1 MLRIPHQCEKLYR
14 HHRAIL
20 VMALVASVIG
30 AWLSLKLPLRS
41 DLDELLPDS
50 FPSVHAMNRMREEVG
65 GSGRLR
71 LVLEAP
77 SFEAMT
83 RLAHDLDPRLTA
95 SPYVQYVDYRNN
107 VEFYRTHALLFL
119 EPAEL
124 DSLRQAIQDAIDS
137 RKQEL
142 NPFMVDDLFGETETS
157 SGSDDLAAW
166 EEKYQTQEP
175 RPYYTNADSTVLV
188 MEVFPFQARSDLS
201 FVREMLVNVRA
212 IVDSVGPTGY
222 DPAMQVYFGGSLK
235 NRLDE
240 YDVIRDDILGT
251 ALYGVGGVFLLI
263 ALFFRRAYGAFL
275 VSLSLVMALTWT
287 FGVTYLVIGELN
299 TITGFMFVIL
309 FGLGIDYGIHTFAR
323 FAESRQAGYSTE
335 VAIDHMVCQTG
346 TAVATTAVTTAVAFF
361 LLMFMDFK
369 GFAHLGFIAGV
380 GVLFSF
386 MAMVMVLPSLLIVS
400 ERFGLIRFPPVTSK
414 SAASRPAP
422 RPLRFVRPVLV
433 VGVTVTVIAGILA
446 TQVEFEYDFT
456 NLRVIS
462 AERQLV
468 GEKTEG
474 VFTLSESPAVIL
486 ADSREEVDRIVQA
499 VNRVKQNDTISP
511 TIDRVRS
518 VFSLVPDD
526 QEARLEKI
534 REIRTLVDTQAKGAV
549 TGEDK
554 ARLDKLEGYLQV
566 ENTFTWD
573 DFPAEDKRQ
582 FISTSGEIGNFVFI
596 YPSVALRDGRNAI
609 DFRNDV
615 GTITTETGQV
625 FHAASSNIISA
636 EMLVLMLDEGKW
648 AMALSIVAVFLLVWL
663 DFRSFR
669 GTLLVMIPLLI
680 SFVWAGGLMFL
691 VGMKMNFY
699 NVVVFP
705 SIVGIGVD
713 NGVHLFHRY
722 LEEGRGS
729 LPFVVR
735 RTGWAIAMTTMTT
748 IVGYSGLILARHPG
762 LQSIGFLAV
771 IGIGM
776 AFVAAVVLLPSI
788 IQAMESRKVL
798 PVEGMTP

>member
-1 MLRIPHQCEKLYR
+1 
-14 HHRAIL
+14 
-20 VMALVASVIG
+20 
-30 AWLSLKLPLRS
+30 
-41 DLDELLPDS
+41 
-50 FPSVHAMNRMREEVG
+50 
-65 GSGRLR
+65 
-71 LVLEAP
+71 
-77 SFEAMT
+77 
-83 RLAHDLDPRLTA
+83 
-95 SPYVQYVDYRNN
+95 
-107 VEFYRTHALLFL
+107 
-119 EPAEL
+119 
-124 DSLRQAIQDAIDS
+124 
-137 RKQEL
+137 
-142 NPFMVDDLFGETETS
+142 
-157 SGSDDLAAW
+157 
-166 EEKYQTQEP
+166 
-175 RPYYTNADSTVLV
+175 
-188 MEVFPFQARSDLS
+188 MEVFPSQARSDLS

-240 YDVIRDDILGT
+240 YDVIRNDILGT

-323 FAESRQAGYSTE
+323 YAESRQAGHSTE

-346 TAVATTAVTTAVAFF
+346 TAVATTAVTTAAAFF

-386 MAMVMVLPSLLIVS
+386 MAMVMVLPSLLILS
-400 ERFGLIRFPPVTSK
+400 ERLGLIRFPPVASK
-414 SAASRPAP
+414 SPAERPAP
-422 RPLRFVRPVLV
+422 RALRGVRPVLV
-433 VGVTVTVIAGILA
+433 IGVVITVIAGVLA

-456 NLRVIS
+456 NLRSLS

-474 VFTLSESPAVIL
+474 VFTLSESPAVVL

-499 VNRVKQNDTISP
+499 VNRVKQSDTISP

-518 VFSLVPDD
+518 IFSLVPDD

-534 REIRTLVDTQAKGAV
+534 REIRTLVETEAKGAV

-566 ENTFTWD
+566 ESTFTWD

-582 FISTSGEIGNFVFI
+582 FINTSGEIGNFVFI

-625 FHAASSNIISA
+625 YHAASSNIISA
-636 EMLVLMLDEGKW
+636 EMLVLMLEEGKW

-691 VGMKMNFY
+691 IGMKMNFY

-776 AFVAAVVLLPSI
+776 AFVAAVVLLPSV
-788 IQAMESRKVL
+788 IQALESRKAL
-798 PVEGMTP
+798 PVEGMSS

>member
-14 HHRAIL
+14 HHRTIL
-20 VMALVASVIG
+20 VVALIASVIG

-41 DLDELLPDS
+41 DLDDLLPDS
-50 FPSVHAMNRMREEVG
+50 FPSVHAMNRMRQEVG
-65 GSGRLR
+65 GSGRFR

-77 SFEAMT
+77 SFETMK
-83 RLAHDLDPRLTA
+83 RLAHDLEPRLAA
-95 SPYVQYVDYRNN
+95 SPFVQYVDYRNN
-107 VEFYRTHALLFL
+107 VEFYRTPALLFL

-142 NPFMVDDLFGETETS
+142 NPFMVDDLFGETDAE
-157 SGSDDLAAW
+157 SGSDKLETW
-166 EEKYQTQEP
+166 EAKYQAQEP
-175 RPYYTNADSTVLV
+175 RSYYTNADSTVLV

-201 FVREMLVNVRA
+201 FVREVLANVQA
-212 IVDSVGPTGY
+212 IVDSVGPTTY
-222 DPAMQVYFGGSLK
+222 DPAMQVYYGGSLK

-240 YDVIRDDILGT
+240 YDVIRNDVLGT

-263 ALFFRRAYGAFL
+263 ALFFRRAYGALL

-323 FAESRQAGYSTE
+323 YAESRQSGYSTE

-346 TAVATTAVTTAVAFF
+346 TAVATTAVTTAAAFF

-369 GFAHLGFIAGV
+369 GFAHLGFIAGM

-386 MAMVMVLPSLLIVS
+386 MAMVMVLPSLLILS
-400 ERFGLIRFPPVTSK
+400 ERFGLIHFPPVASK
-414 SAASRPAP
+414 SPATRPAP
-422 RPLRFVRPVLV
+422 RALRRVRPLLAVGLV
-433 VGVTVTVIAGILA
+433 ITLIAGVLA
-446 TQVEFEYDFT
+446 TRMEFEYDFT
-456 NLRVIS
+456 NLRAVS

-474 VFTLSESPAVIL
+474 VFTLSESPAVVL
-486 ADSREEVDRIVQA
+486 ADSREEVDQVVQA
-499 VNRVKQNDTISP
+499 VKRVKQNDTTSP

-518 VFSLVPDD
+518 IFSLVPDD
-526 QEARLEKI
+526 QEARLQKI
-534 REIRTLVDTQAKGAV
+534 REIRTLVDTEAKGAV
-549 TGEDK
+549 TGDDK
-554 ARLDKLEGYLQV
+554 RRLDKLEGYLQV
-566 ENTFTWD
+566 EKTFTWD

-582 FISTSGEIGNFVFI
+582 FINTSGEIGNFVFI

-609 DFRNDV
+609 DFRNDI
-615 GTITTETGQV
+615 GTITTESGKV
-625 FHAASSNIISA
+625 FHAAGSNIISA
-636 EMLVLMLDEGKW
+636 EMLVLMLSEGKW
-648 AMALSIVAVFLLVWL
+648 AMALSLVAVFLLVWL

-669 GTLLVMIPLLI
+669 GSLLVMTPLMVA
-680 SFVWAGGLMFL
+680 FVWTGGLMAL
-691 VGMKMNFY
+691 LGMKLNFY
-699 NVVVFP
+699 NLVVFP
-705 SIVGIGVD
+705 SMVGIGVD

-735 RTGWAIAMTTMTT
+735 RTGWAITMTTLTT
-748 IVGYSGLILARHPG
+748 IVGYSGLVFAHHKG
-762 LQSIGFLAV
+762 LQSMGLVAV
-771 IGIGM
+771 LGIGM
-776 AFVAAVVLLPSI
+776 AFVTAVVVLPSV
-788 IQAMESRKVL
+788 IQALENRKAL
-798 PVEGMTP
+798 PVEGMVP

>member
-14 HHRAIL
+14 HHRTIL
-20 VMALVASVIG
+20 VVALVATVVG
-30 AWLSLKLPLRS
+30 AWLSLKLPLHS
-41 DLDELLPDS
+41 DLDDLLPDS
-50 FPSVHAMNRMREEVG
+50 YPSVHAMNRMRQEVG

-77 SFEAMT
+77 HFAAMT
-83 RLAHDLDPRLTA
+83 RLAHDLEPRLTA
-95 SPYVQYVDYRNN
+95 SPFVQYVDYRNN

-142 NPFMVDDLFGETETS
+142 NPFLVDDLFGENETE
-157 SGSDDLAAW
+157 SGSDDLAEW

-201 FVREMLVNVRA
+201 FVREMLANVRA
-212 IVDSVGPTGY
+212 IVDSVGPAGY

-263 ALFFRRAYGAFL
+263 ALFFRRAYGALL

-323 FAESRQAGYSTE
+323 YAESRQAGHSTE

-346 TAVATTAVTTAVAFF
+346 TAVATTAVTTAAAFF

-400 ERFGLIRFPPVTSK
+400 ERFGLIRFPPVASK
-414 SAASRPAP
+414 SPAERPAP
-422 RPLRFVRPVLV
+422 RALRGVRPVLAL
-433 VGVTVTVIAGILA
+433 GVLLTVIAGALA

-456 NLRVIS
+456 NLRAIS

-474 VFTLSESPAVIL
+474 VFTLSESPAVVL

-499 VNRVKQNDTISP
+499 VNRVKQNDSISP

-518 VFSLVPDD
+518 IFSLVPDD

-534 REIRTLVDTQAKGAV
+534 REIRTLVETEAKGAV

-566 ENTFTWD
+566 EKTFTWD
-573 DFPAEDKRQ
+573 DFPTEDKRQ
-582 FISTSGEIGNFVFI
+582 FINTNGEIGNFVFI

-625 FHAASSNIISA
+625 YHAASSNIISA
-636 EMLVLMLDEGKW
+636 EMLVLMLAEGKW

-663 DFRSFR
+663 DFRSLR
-669 GTLLVMIPLLI
+669 GTLLVMVPLLI

-691 VGMKMNFY
+691 IGMKMNFY

-788 IQAMESRKVL
+788 IQAMENRKAL

>member
-14 HHRAIL
+14 HHRVIL
-20 VMALVASVIG
+20 VVALVASVIG
-30 AWLSLKLPLRS
+30 AWLSLKLPLKS

-50 FPSVHAMNRMREEVG
+50 FPSVHAMNRMRQEVG

-77 SFEAMT
+77 SFEAMK
-83 RLAHDLDPRLTA
+83 RLAHDLEPRLAA
-95 SPYVQYVDYRNN
+95 SPFVQYVDYRNN

-124 DSLRQAIQDAIDS
+124 DSLQQAIQDAIDS

-142 NPFMVDDLFGETETS
+142 NPFMVDDLFGENEVE
-157 SGSDDLAAW
+157 SGTDDLAVW
-166 EEKYQTQEP
+166 EDKYQTAEP
-175 RPYYTNADSTVLV
+175 RSYNTNADSTVLV
-188 MEVFPFQARSDLS
+188 MEIFPLQARSDLS
-201 FVREMLVNVRA
+201 FVREMVVNIRA
-212 IVDSVGPTGY
+212 IVDSVGPTNY
-222 DPAMQVYFGGSLK
+222 DPAMQVYYGGSLK

-240 YDVIRDDILGT
+240 YDVIRKDILGT

-323 FAESRQAGYSTE
+323 YAESRQAGYTTE

-346 TAVATTAVTTAVAFF
+346 TAVATTAVTTAAAFF

-386 MAMVMVLPSLLIVS
+386 MAMVMVLPSLLILS
-400 ERFGLIRFPPVTSK
+400 ERFGLIRFPPVASK
-414 SAASRPAP
+414 SPAARPAP

-433 VGVTVTVIAGILA
+433 TGVVVTVVAAVLA

-456 NLRVIS
+456 NLRAIS
-462 AERQLV
+462 PERQLV

-486 ADSREEVDRIVQA
+486 ADSREEVDQIVRA
-499 VNRVKQNDTISP
+499 VNRVKQNDTMSP

-518 VFSLVPDD
+518 IFSLVPED

-534 REIRTLVDTQAKGAV
+534 REIRTLVETEAKGAV

-554 ARLDKLEGYLQV
+554 RRLDKLEGYLQV
-566 ENTFTWD
+566 EHTFTWD

-582 FISTSGEIGNFVFI
+582 FINTSGEIGNFVFI

-615 GTITTETGQV
+615 GTITTESGTV
-625 FHAASSNIISA
+625 YHAASSNIISA
-636 EMLVLMLDEGKW
+636 EMLVLMLSEGKW

-669 GTLLVMIPLLI
+669 GTLLVMVPLLI
-680 SFVWAGGLMFL
+680 GFVWAGGVMFL
-691 VGMKMNFY
+691 IGMKMNFY

-735 RTGWAIAMTTMTT
+735 RTGWAIAMTTITT

-776 AFVAAVVLLPSI
+776 AFVTAVVLLPSI
-788 IQAMESRKVL
+788 IQAMENRKTL
-798 PVEGMTP
+798 SVEGMVP